1 LDIPISAV
9 IDVNTTSID
18 NINYPLLS
26 NNKSFETNLLFLQM
40 IKIARMKGQQKEL
53 SKVLRIV

>member
-1 LDIPISAV
+1 M
-9 IDVNTTSID
+9 SID

-40 IKIARMKGQQKEL
+40 IKIARIKGQQKEL
-53 SKVLRIV
+53 SKILRIV